1 MADKNEGVLRAV
13 LRVKKKEYITP
24 HYIRVTLGG
33 DHVMQFAD
41 TTVGVNNKI
50 LIPPVGVEDIHFPE
64 YDNEQQQ
71 WAHPLEHLRPI
82 IRTYTHR
89 GIDVEKEEMI
99 TDFVYHGDTSPAS
112 AWAGNAKEGDK
123 LGVLMKAGKK
133 ALYPEADW
141 YLLAGDA
148 TAIPVLGAILEGLPA
163 KARVTA
169 VIEVHGREDKQELHT
184 DAQLDI
190 HWIYNSAP
198 EEGSTLADAVKAV
211 QIPAEGAK
219 FGYVAAEFSSV
230 KEIRKY
236 LRKDLGWT
244 TQELYAYS
252 YWKSGMAEDQS
263 VTDRQKEKQS
273 V

>member
-1 MADKNEGVLRAV
+1 MADKSKGVLRAV
-13 LRVKKKEYITP
+13 LRVKRKEYITP
-24 HYIRVTLGG
+24 HYIRVILFG
-33 DHVMQFAD
+33 DEVAQFAD

-50 LIPPVGVEDIHFPE
+50 LVPPVGVDDIHFPE
-64 YDNEQQQ
+64 YDDEQQQ
-71 WAHPLEHLRPI
+71 WIHPPEHLRPL

-89 GIDVEKEEMI
+89 GIDVEKGEMTI
-99 TDFVYHGDTSPAS
+99 DFVYHGDGSPAS
-112 AWAGNAKEGDK
+112 RWAGNAKKGDQ

-148 TAIPVLGAILEGLPA
+148 TAIPVLGAILESLPA
-163 KARVTA
+163 KAKVAA
-169 VIEVHGREDKQELHT
+169 VIEVYGREDEQQLHT
-184 DAQLDI
+184 DAQLHI
-190 HWIYNSAP
+190 QWLYNPSP
-198 EEGSTLADAVKAV
+198 GEGSTLADAVRSV
-211 QIPAEGAK
+211 QIPAGGTK

-236 LRKDLGWT
+236 LRKDLEWT